1 MPPKKVKLMKT
12 QPKTVEE
19 WLEAKVKYPQ
29 SYPISPEGLLISPP
43 SKSGDTEL
51 QIPLHPRRM
60 ADNAYI
66 QEQFVNRQAEIKE
79 AEEQF
84 TASRRNLYTVVEA
97 YEKGLASAG
106 DVVLANQQV
115 KDAEAFV
122 IEKATAPRFVDN
134 VVPIPEVRQV
144 LMENQYMTNKM
155 ADPVYNLRR
164 STFPWTHFYKLPEP
178 EPVAAPAPE
187 EQPQQQ
193 SLKPE
198 LTEEQKKA
206 RTGAIIAAR
215 KRKIMLPK

>member
-1 MPPKKVKLMKT
+1 MKK

-43 SKSGDTEL
+43 SKSGDTEQ
-51 QIPLHPRRM
+51 QIPLNPRRM
-60 ADNAYI
+60 ADKAYI
-66 QEQFVNRQAEIKE
+66 QEQFAKRGEEIKE

-84 TASRRNLYTVVEA
+84 TASKRNLYTVVEA

-122 IEKATAPRFVDN
+122 IEKATAPRFVDT
-134 VVPIPEVRQV
+134 VAPVPEVRQI
-144 LMENQYMTNKM
+144 LMENQYLTNKM
-155 ADPVYNLRR
+155 ADPVYILRR
-164 STFPWTHFYKLPEP
+164 ATFPWTNFYKIPEP
-178 EPVAAPAPE
+178 EPIASPPPE
-187 EQPQQQ
+187 EQPQQK
-193 SLKPE
+193 SPKPE